1 MLSPLKSPLKAIVYM
16 DYADIQE
23 QLKQYGKTLPGND
36 IFPALLNKFKEE
48 ELQIINFI
56 TYANYER
63 KSTGS
68 KLRTYLRN
76 LGLETRQS
84 YTSGKNSRTP
94 EFTVDAL
101 RTLYKTSGI
110 DLYILISNDPYMI
123 PLLKAIKYEN
133 KLSYVL
139 STRCGFNQVLAEYA
153 DFHEFLEDICSLTT
167 LPLAESKPLEPILS
181 LVPANF
187 TETDI
192 ERAKEVARNFYR
204 SLTFRRA
211 KLMNQPINLSGYL
224 QDISKDTHRFPG
236 ELLNDFKLAHCLQFV
251 VLYKDVS
258 RRLYLSEGERRTEV
272 L

>member
-1 MLSPLKSPLKAIVYM
+1 M
-16 DYADIQE
+16 DYEDIRE
-23 QLKQYGKTLPGND
+23 QLKQYGKTLLEND
-36 IFPALLNKFKEE
+36 IFPALLTKFKEE
-48 ELQIINFI
+48 ELTILDFIVYTNF
-56 TYANYER
+56 ER

-84 YTSGKNSRTP
+84 YNNGKNSGAP

-101 RTLYKTSGI
+101 RTLYKTSGA
-110 DLYILISNDPYMI
+110 DLYIIISNDPYMI

-139 STRCGFNQVLAEYA
+139 STRCGFNQVVAEYA
-153 DFHEFLEDICSLTT
+153 DFHECLEDILG
-167 LPLAESKPLEPILS
+167 LAALAPVESKPLEPILS
-181 LVPANF
+181 LVPNNF

-192 ERAKEVARNFYR
+192 ERAKEVARHFYR

-211 KLMNQPINLSGYL
+211 KLLNQPINLSGYI
-224 QDISKDTHRFPG
+224 QDISKDTHRYPG